1 MLCCLEYKPLDL
13 VNMRLMACIS
23 RYNVALALDVS
34 DSVQGTCLRG
44 SVLAMLAIG
53 SALDICSIDT
63 FCMFAF
69 SDKVTVIK
77 TMEMEWNEQC
87 VFRVL
92 AAASCTG
99 PASADADCLHTVVN
113 YMNTVRNGYPKFIFM
128 FTDGFGSCGNR
139 LREELVEA
147 WKQDVQVIGIG
158 LGLEQPVV
166 DKTYYSYI
174 TAATVA
180 HLPEAFRSYACSVPV
195 IGSDMWYDSDKVLD
209 SRVKELGD
217 VWSLH
222 KNNKVFD
229 DLTEELTFIHD
240 AYAQG
245 KTNFSQAMELDIC
258 YVIDGTGSMSSY
270 IHAAKDWIV
279 RITNDI
285 SGQMSSSGRSADIR
299 VACVIYRS
307 TCCSAWDK
315 TNLFDFMSAD
325 TLAPKIASVQ
335 CNGGCGPA
343 ADVIGGLNWALQQNW
358 RLSAKKI
365 LIEMGDEC
373 PHGKYWNKS
382 ISKHDRSDAEIAADK
397 VVVRQIA
404 ERDIKFMF
412 STVVPGVRDLLRNG
426 LRDNYNG
433 VKKGQKLEELDFAR
447 SNISTPGDTFKQL
460 ILQNIIKEIL

>member
-1 MLCCLEYKPLDL
+1 MNIC
-13 VNMRLMACIS
+13 MHSMTAHIS
-23 RYNVALALDVS
+23 RYNVALAMDVS

-53 SALDICSIDT
+53 AALDICSIDT

-69 SDKVTVIK
+69 SDNVTLIK

-87 VFRVL
+87 VFRLL
-92 AAASCTG
+92 AAASGTG

-113 YMNTVRNGYPKFIFM
+113 YMNSVGNGYPNLVFM

-139 LREELVEA
+139 LHQELVEA

-166 DKTYYSYI
+166 DKTYYSHI

-180 HLPEAFRSYACSVPV
+180 HLPEAFRSYASSSPTV
-195 IGSDMWYDSDKVLD
+195 GSDLWYDSEKVLD
-209 SRVKELGD
+209 SRAKELGD

-229 DLTEELTFIHD
+229 DLTEELTVVHD
-240 AYAQG
+240 AYAED
-245 KTNFSQAMELDIC
+245 KTNFSRTLELDIC

-270 IHAAKDWIV
+270 IYDAKQWIR

-285 SGQMSSSGRSADIR
+285 SAQMSSSGRSDDIR

-307 TCCSAWDK
+307 SCCCSSASDIP
-315 TNLFDFMSAD
+315 NLFGFTSAD
-325 TLAPKIASVQ
+325 ELARKIASVR
-335 CNGGCGPA
+335 CGGGCGPA
-343 ADVIGGLNWALQQNW
+343 ADVIGGLRWALQYNW
-358 RLSAKKI
+358 RPNAKKI

-382 ISKHDRSDAEIAADK
+382 IRKHDRSDAQIAADK
-397 VVVRQIA
+397 TVVREIS

-426 LRDNYNG
+426 LRENYNNA
-433 VKKGQKLEELDFAR
+433 KKGHKLEELDFAR
-447 SNISTPGDTFKQL
+447 GNISGPGDAFKKL